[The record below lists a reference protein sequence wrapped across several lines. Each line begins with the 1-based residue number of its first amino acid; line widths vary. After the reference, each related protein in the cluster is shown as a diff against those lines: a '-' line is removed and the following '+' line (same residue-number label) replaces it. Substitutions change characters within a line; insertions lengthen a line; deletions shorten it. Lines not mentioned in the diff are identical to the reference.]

1 MIHEKERE
9 IKDLQDEVSKLNEK
23 MLQVD
28 ELQTSLQQERERNN
42 VNASL
47 IESLKETISVN
58 DSHIESLQTEGKQ
71 LQVCFWNS

>member
-42 VNASL
+42 ENASL

-58 DSHIESLQTEGKQ
+58 DGHIESLQTEGKQ
-71 LQVCFWNS
+71 LQVCF

>member
-1 MIHEKERE
+1 MIQEKERE

-28 ELQTSLQQERERNN
+28 ELQTSLQQERERSNE
-42 VNASL
+42 NASL

-58 DSHIESLQTEGKQ
+58 DFHIESLQTEGKQ
-71 LQVCFWNS
+71 LQVCF

>member
-1 MIHEKERE
+1 MIQEKERE

-28 ELQTSLQQERERNN
+28 ELQTSLQQERERSNE
-42 VNASL
+42 NASL

-58 DSHIESLQTEGKQ
+58 DFHIESLQTEGKQ